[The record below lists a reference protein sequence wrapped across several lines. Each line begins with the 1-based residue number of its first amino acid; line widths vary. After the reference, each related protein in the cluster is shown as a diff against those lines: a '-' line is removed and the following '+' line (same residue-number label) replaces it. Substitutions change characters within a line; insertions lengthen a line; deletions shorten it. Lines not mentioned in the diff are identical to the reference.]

1 MRKELHGIPAKLNG
15 GQCPALSSHAR
26 GAWRPFNGASIRKGA
41 AGLHE
46 IPAYAGAMRGA
57 AS

>member
-1 MRKELHGIPAKLNG
+1 MRKELHVIPAK
-15 GQCPALSSHAR
+15 AVA
-26 GAWRPFNGASIRKGA
+26 FRKGA

-46 IPAYAGAMRGA
+46 IPAYAGARRGT